1 MATYIKHPGLYLEL
15 QSLAYFENFY
25 LMSYN
30 ELVVSIFGSLLNS
43 YERDSIM
50 TVSTPVGAL
59 ELLIEF
65 GINFQTKCPTRCTV
79 CFDVDGNAT
88 ETTC

>member
-15 QSLAYFENFY
+15 QSLPYFEKFY
-25 LMSYN
+25 PMPYK

-43 YERDSIM
+43 YQKDLIM
-50 TVSTPVGAL
+50 NVSTPVSAL

-65 GINFQTKCPTRCTV
+65 VINLQTKCPTRCVV
-79 CFDVDGNAT
+79 CFDVDGNET
-88 ETTC
+88 RTTC